1 MEISQ
6 TSNSAPPAQKT
17 SSAASAAA
25 TTKPKSTQL
34 DYDAF
39 LKLLI
44 AQMQNQDPLE
54 PMNSSDYVAQLAT
67 FSQVEQSVQSNSR
80 LAELLTATRMT
91 QAEALI
97 GRTLTTADGAVS
109 GTVVSTKLDSGG
121 IVAVLDGNRE
131 VRIQEG
137 VTFSGAAV

>member
-6 TSNSAPPAQKT
+6 TSNTAPVAQKT

-25 TTKPKSTQL
+25 TAKAKSTQL
-34 DYDAF
+34 DYDSF

-80 LAELLTATRMT
+80 LAELLTSTRMS

-97 GRTLTTADGAVS
+97 GRTITSADGASS
-109 GTVVSTKLDSGG
+109 GTVVSTKIDSGG

-131 VRIQEG
+131 VRVQDG
-137 VTFSGAAV
+137 VTFGGDAG